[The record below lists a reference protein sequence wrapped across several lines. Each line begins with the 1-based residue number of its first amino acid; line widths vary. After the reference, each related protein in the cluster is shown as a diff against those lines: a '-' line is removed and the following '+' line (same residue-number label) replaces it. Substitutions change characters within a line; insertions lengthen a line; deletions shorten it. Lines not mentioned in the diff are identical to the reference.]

1 MCRSIKKLRRED
13 QPPTDTE
20 LREAALQFVR
30 KISGFQA
37 PSQANQE
44 AFDRAVHDVAAVSRA
59 LFDSIRVRG
68 RPYAESA

>member
-30 KISGFQA
+30 KISGFRQ
-37 PSQANQE
+37 PSRANQV
-44 AFDRAVHDVAAVSRA
+44 AFDAAVDEVMRASATLLAALASRPA
-59 LFDSIRVRG
+59 SRTV
-68 RPYAESA
+68 A

>member
-30 KISGFQA
+30 KISGFRQ
-37 PSQANQE
+37 PSRANQA
-44 AFDRAVHDVAAVSRA
+44 AFDAAVDEVTRASATLLASLASRPA
-59 LFDSIRVRG
+59 SRTV
-68 RPYAESA
+68 A